1 MFPGEND
8 IFNDNEKEL
17 NNNGNKNNIYANY
30 IKNKNPTKNYQR
42 HNRTQNMSEL
52 VDDLKKIEQYSIN
65 TYLKIDLLEIDGSI
79 NEEFKNFKNDVFN
92 KNMYNFEEK
101 MGEFDNKN
109 SIRKRYKYNVI
120 DLCKGK
126 TTTDDIF
133 RNYKKRAINIEKE
146 EES

>member
-1 MFPGEND
+1 
-8 IFNDNEKEL
+8 
-17 NNNGNKNNIYANY
+17 
-30 IKNKNPTKNYQR
+30 
-42 HNRTQNMSEL
+42 MSEL
-52 VDDLKKIEQYSIN
+52 VDDLEKIEQYSIN
-65 TYLKIDLLEIDGSI
+65 TYLKNDLLEIYGSI

-92 KNMYNFEEK
+92 KNMNNFEEK

-109 SIRKRYKYNVI
+109 SIRKKYKYNVN

-133 RNYKKRAINIEKE
+133 RKYKKRAINIEKE